1 MIYLYYDKNYVLKEI
16 INDGLTTRQGNV
28 NANTI
33 LIYVEQYPVINGG
46 SSVFETNSG
55 KSNEEVFSTTELITT
70 TIPYDKFRDTKY
82 FKDYVEYNFFKVEV
96 PNEVLQTNGL
106 VKATFRLIGLNVFY
120 TLGMFV
126 FNVENS
132 VVKSDN
138 NITQSQYDYLL
149 SLITYY
155 SNISSNAVVH
165 TLEEI
170 SDGQSAQG
178 QELNRLIISTYN
190 DVFKVFQVVSYDDG
204 TSLFYKLIY
213 EAGGFV
219 DLEERVEK
227 LESQE
232 ETYNG
237 SVEQFIQ
244 DYKDKNIKNGNYTSL
259 NSNINLFARTI
270 DPNHFVYNGFLTKG
284 THKLYLD
291 SEDESQAK
299 RLLLNVEVQ
308 NNGYYKVDL
317 ELTST
322 SASYEIEPISEI
334 ALGLGVETLSSKNA
348 NTQYQLR
355 GEIASI
361 GLTPTMQGKGIFM
374 YNGSDNTVVFYGVSV
389 KNGDNFRIYDT
400 TDGSWYPSQGKETFS
415 NSRIVDI
422 TFDTQTK
429 EITITNSVL
438 DYIYFDEL
446 ILPFKAIVSLR
457 NALVLTSDEYDRN
470 KNIMLLSYTNDPSE
484 IVIEYPLKNV
494 ITRTSQLEN
503 DSGFITKDV
512 NNLTN
517 YYKKSETL
525 STSEIKNYVG
535 ENAYTKG
542 EIDTKITDLDN
553 SITEVSEREKA
564 LGNSLTNNYYTKTDS
579 DARYYTQ
586 SQVNTKLNDYV
597 LTSTLTS
604 DYYNKDYIDAKF
616 LEVGVDYTN
625 YVLSQ
630 IAKVEGKLGDY
641 VLTSYLEENYPTNED
656 LTTNMGAL
664 TTLIQGWTQ
673 NYAYSKTD
681 IDSKLADL
689 TGFKFEKVE
698 TLPDTG
704 QPNVIYLVP
713 KQTLTRA
720 ATTQDIYEEY
730 YWDATTNSYEF
741 LGTTAMDLSNYY
753 TKSEIDDKL
762 SDYTTTLTF
771 TSTLTNNYYNKKQID
786 AKLSNYIQ
794 AGALENYYTKLQVD
808 AKLTSDYYTS
818 AQVDTKLTNYVLTTT
833 LNNYYDRTSIDA
845 KLGDYVLS
853 TTLTTNYYD
862 SATIDSKLATYI
874 TSSQVDTKLADYY
887 TKSETD
893 DEFNGLKIRTKN
905 SAASG
910 GMVYGI
916 QLSKNGVAIPSS
928 GCYFR
933 RVVIDNNDTPL
944 FQTYVSAAAVP
955 TKITLYTKPFIY
967 YKVNKTTKEILEQ
980 GGNNDYFSVNSGAF
994 ISANC
999 YLVECSDEINTEI
1012 YYLSKVNTIN
1022 SSAGPNE
1029 DLGYWIFEN
1038 IDYTNKIIKKIS
1050 LKVSYGSS
1058 SNVLTTFNDYEEI
1071 AFSGSGSSVPTIKGR
1086 FYNNENGVIDTAD
1099 IKTIT
1104 NNDFVILVDDNLPL
1118 TSPRVFYKQTD
1129 TSFTLIEENILYTI
1143 TIASNGTWSKS
1154 QISLDSS
1161 SEISNLENQV
1171 PNNLRYLSSDNSLQL
1186 VRGSTPIGSKAF
1198 LPSNNTT
1205 VSTGEITATLTNS
1218 SQETYTNFTVL
1229 GEGITEIMFDSVLWG
1244 AETSTHSGNLYI
1256 KISSPVGSATPITLP
1271 IGSSNN
1277 FSIKVI
1283 SSYSQGTVL
1292 ILTDYNNSANNTIK
1306 RSTQEGGA
1314 QIGFRFV
1321 QEGGG
1326 GNTSTELTLLYYQT
1340 INKEN

>member
-28 NANTI
+28 NANAI
-33 LIYVEQYPVINGG
+33 LIYVEQYPVISGG
-46 SSVFETNSG
+46 SAVFETNNG
-55 KSNEEVFSTTELITT
+55 KSNEEVFSTSDLITT

-82 FKDYVEYNFFKVEV
+82 FKDYVEYNFFKVDV

-155 SNISSNAVVH
+155 SNISDNAVVH
-165 TLEEI
+165 TLEQI
-170 SDGQSAQG
+170 SDGQSAEG

-190 DVFKVFQVVSYDDG
+190 DDFKVFQVVSYDGG
-204 TSLFYKLIY
+204 TTLFYKLIY

-219 DLEERVEK
+219 DLEGRIEK
-227 LESQE
+227 LENQE
-232 ETYNG
+232 EAYNG
-237 SVEQFIQ
+237 SVEQFIE
-244 DYKDKNIKNGNYTSL
+244 DYKAKNLTSGNYTSL
-259 NSNINLFARTI
+259 NSNINLFSRTI
-270 DPNHFVYNGFLTKG
+270 DHSHFVYNGYLTKG
-284 THKLYLD
+284 SHKLYLD
-291 SEDESQAK
+291 SEDESQEK
-299 RLLLNVEVQ
+299 TLLLNVEVVS
-308 NNGYYKVDL
+308 NGYYKVDL

-322 SASYEIEPISEI
+322 NASYEIEPISEI

-348 NTQYQLR
+348 NTQYQMR

-361 GLTPTMQGKGIFM
+361 GLTPTMQGKGVFM
-374 YNGSDNTVVFYGVSV
+374 YNGDNNTVVFFGVSV

-400 TDGSWYPSQGKETFS
+400 TDGSWYPSQDKITFS

-457 NALVLTSDEYDRN
+457 NALLLTSDEYDRT

-484 IVIEYPLKNV
+484 IVVEYPLKNV
-494 ITRTSQLEN
+494 VTRTSQLEN

-525 STSEIKNYVG
+525 STSEIHNYLDQ
-535 ENAYTKG
+535 NYYTTS

-586 SQVNTKLNDYV
+586 NQVNTKLNDYV

-604 DYYNKDYIDAKF
+604 NYYNKDYIDAKF
-616 LEVGVDYTN
+616 LEVGTEYTN
-625 YVLSQ
+625 YVLNQ
-630 IAKVEGKLGDY
+630 IAKVEEKLGNY

-656 LTTNMGAL
+656 LTTNMAGL
-664 TTLIQGWTQ
+664 TTTIQAWTQ

-698 TLPDTG
+698 TLPATG

-720 ATTQDIYEEY
+720 ATQDIYEEY

-762 SDYTTTLTF
+762 SGYTTTTTFTTTLT
-771 TSTLTNNYYNKKQID
+771 NGYYNKTQTD
-786 AKLSNYIQ
+786 AKLSNYVPTTT
-794 AGALENYYTKLQVD
+794 LSNYYTKLQVD

-833 LNNYYDRTSIDA
+833 LNNYYDRTSIDT
-845 KLGDYVLS
+845 KLADYVLS
-853 TTLTTNYYD
+853 TTLTSNYYD
-862 SATIDSKLATYI
+862 SSTIDSKLATYI
-874 TSSQVDTKLADYY
+874 TSSQVDSKLDDYY
-887 TKSETD
+887 TKSEINNQ
-893 DEFNGLKIRTKN
+893 FRGLDIV
-905 SAASG
+905 SVSG
-910 GMVYGI
+910 GGGSLI
-916 QLSKNGVAIPSS
+916 FGKKLAKNGETI
-928 GCYFR
+928 GTGFYFR
-933 RVVIDNNDTPL
+933 RVDIDDANTHL
-944 FQTYVSAAAVP
+944 FQTYNSPTGVP
-955 TKITLYTKPFIY
+955 ATITLYTKPFVC
-967 YKVNKTTKEILEQ
+967 YKVNKTTKEILETVGN
-980 GGNNDYFSVNSGAF
+980 GGYFDFKNQP

-999 YLVECSDEINTEI
+999 YLIDYSDENNPEV
-1012 YYLSKVNTIN
+1012 YYLSKIN
-1022 SSAGPNE
+1022 VITQNPSAN
-1029 DLGYWIFEN
+1029 DNYGYWIFEN

-1050 LKVSYGSS
+1050 INVSFNS
-1058 SNVLTTFNDYEEI
+1058 TFVPQTSFYDYEEI
-1071 AFSGSGSSVPTIKGR
+1071 PFSGSVPVIKGS
-1086 FYNNENGVIDTAD
+1086 FFNNSSGVIDTAD

-1104 NNDFVILVDDNLPL
+1104 NNDFVVLVDDNLPL
-1118 TSPRVFYKQTD
+1118 VSPRVFYKQND
-1129 TSFTLIEENILYTI
+1129 TTFTLIEDNTLYTI
-1143 TIASNGTWSKS
+1143 TIASSGAWTRS

-1161 SEISNLENQV
+1161 SEISSLENQV

-1186 VRGSTPIGSKAF
+1186 MRGSTPIGSKVN
-1198 LPSNNTT
+1198 LPVNNTS
-1205 VSTGEITATLTNS
+1205 VSTGEITVTLTNPS
-1218 SQETYTNFTVL
+1218 LQTYTNFAVV
-1229 GEGITEIMFDSVLWG
+1229 GEGITEIMFEDVAWG
-1244 AETSTHSGNLYI
+1244 AETSSHNGTLYI
-1256 KISSPVGSATPITLP
+1256 KMSSQVGSATPITLP
-1271 IGSSNN
+1271 ISSSNS

-1283 SSYSQGTVL
+1283 SSYSQGTMLV
-1292 ILTDYNNSANNTIK
+1292 LTDYNNSSNNKVI
-1306 RSTQEGGA
+1306 RSTKEGSE
-1314 QIGFRFV
+1314 QIGFRFI
-1321 QEGGG
+1321 QEGGS

-1340 INKEN
+1340 LNKEN

>member
-46 SSVFETNSG
+46 SSVFETNNG
-55 KSNEEVFSTTELITT
+55 KSNEEVFSTSELITT

-82 FKDYVEYNFFKVEV
+82 FKDYVEYNFFKVDV

-190 DVFKVFQVVSYDDG
+190 DVFKVFQVVSYDEG

-219 DLEERVEK
+219 DLEGRVEK

-237 SVEQFIQ
+237 SVEQFIE
-244 DYKDKNIKNGNYTSL
+244 DYKARTITNGNYTSL
-259 NSNINLFARTI
+259 NSNINLFSRTI
-270 DPNHFVYNGFLTKG
+270 DTNHFVYNGYLTKG

-299 RLLLNVEVQ
+299 RLLTNVEVE

-400 TDGSWYPSQGKETFS
+400 TDTSWYPSQGKETFS
-415 NSRIVDI
+415 NSRVVDI
-422 TFDTQTK
+422 TFNTQTK
-429 EITITNSVL
+429 EITIANSVL
-438 DYIYFDEL
+438 DYIYLDEL

-470 KNIMLLSYTNDPSE
+470 KNIILLSYTNDPSE

-535 ENAYTKG
+535 ENSYTKG
-542 EIDTKITDLDN
+542 EIDDKITELDN
-553 SITEVSEREKA
+553 TITEVSEREKA

-579 DARYYTQ
+579 NARYYTQ

-604 DYYNKDYIDAKF
+604 DYYDKDYIDAKF

-630 IAKVEGKLGDY
+630 ISKVETKLGDY
-641 VLTSYLEENYPTNED
+641 VLTSYLEANYPTNED

-664 TTLIQGWTQ
+664 TVTIQGWTKS
-673 NYAYSKTD
+673 YAYSKTD

-704 QPNVIYLVP
+704 KPNVIYLVP
-713 KQTLTRA
+713 KQTTRA

-753 TKSEIDDKL
+753 NKSEIDDKL

-771 TSTLTNNYYNKKQID
+771 TTTLTNQYYNKQQID
-786 AKLSNYIQ
+786 GKLNNYIQ
-794 AGALENYYTKLQVD
+794 AGALNNYYTKLQID
-808 AKLTSDYYTS
+808 AKLTNDYYTS

-833 LNNYYDRTSIDA
+833 LNNYYDRTSIDT

-862 SATIDSKLATYI
+862 SSTIDSKLATYI
-874 TSSQVDTKLADYY
+874 TSSQVDSKLADYY
-887 TKSETD
+887 TKTETD
-893 DEFNGLKIRTKN
+893 DEFNGLKIRTK
-905 SAASG
+905 SVRDSG
-910 GMVYGI
+910 NWPIYGI
-916 QLSKNGVAIPSS
+916 QLSKNGVAIPNSEL
-928 GCYFR
+928 YFR
-933 RVVIDNNDTPL
+933 RVRIDSASNYL
-944 FQTYVSAAAVP
+944 FQTYTSSSAVP
-955 TKITLYTKPFIY
+955 ETVTLYTKPFICY
-967 YKVNKTTKEILEQ
+967 EVNKTTKKVLRKF
-980 GGNNDYFSVNSGAF
+980 GSNNYFAVNGSK
-994 ISANC
+994 ITSASC
-999 YLVECSDEINTEI
+999 YLIDYSDENNPEI
-1012 YYLSKVNTIN
+1012 YYLSKVNRITQSPGANDDI
-1022 SSAGPNE
+1022 GH
-1029 DLGYWIFEN
+1029 WIFEN

-1050 LKVSYGSS
+1050 IDLSYDRAY
-1058 SNVLTTFNDYEEI
+1058 NILTTFNDYEEI
-1071 AFSGSGSSVPTIKGR
+1071 SFSSSVPAIKGS
-1086 FYNNENGVIDTAD
+1086 FYNNSNGVLETAE

-1118 TSPRVFYKQTD
+1118 VSPRVFYKQTD
-1129 TSFTLIEENILYTI
+1129 TSFTLIEENVLYTI

-1154 QISLDSS
+1154 QISLDTS
-1161 SEISNLENQV
+1161 SEITSLENQV
-1171 PNNLRYLSSDNSLQL
+1171 PNNLRYLSGDNSLQL
-1186 VRGSTPIGSKAF
+1186 MRGSTPIGSKAF